1 MRALPFTTHPN
12 LLVGCQTFDDAGVYK
27 LTDDLAL
34 VQTLDFFTPIVD
46 DPYHFG
52 RIAAANALSD
62 IYAMGGRPLT
72 AMNIVCFPIKELPK
86 DVLKE
91 ILKGGM
97 EKIQEAGAVLVGGH
111 SVDDKELKYGLSV
124 TGLIHPDR
132 IVTNQGARTGD
143 KLILTKPIGTGII
156 ATAIKGKMADRASI
170 DRVIEV
176 MSALNDK
183 AAEIMVKY
191 GAHACTDITGFGLG
205 GHLLEMARAGQC
217 EIAIYADSL
226 PFLPGAREYALT
238 GLIPAGS
245 YAIKHF
251 CEHSVG
257 VDPKVESV
265 VVDLIF
271 DAQTSGGLAFSLEAS
286 KAVACLKELREAG
299 ITDAAIIGEI
309 IGAHPQGRL
318 TIKKGGSHYAT
329 GSF

>member
-143 KLILTKPIGTGII
+143 KLILTKPIGTGVI
-156 ATAIKGKMADRASI
+156 ATAIKGKMADPAVTE
-170 DRVIEV
+170 RVIEV
-176 MSALNDK
+176 MSALNAK
-183 AAEIMVKY
+183 AAEAMVRY
-191 GAHACTDITGFGLG
+191 GAHSCTDITGFGLG

-238 GLIPAGS
+238 GLIPVGS

-257 VDPKVESV
+257 IDPGVEPV

-271 DAQTSGGLAFSLEAS
+271 DAQTSGGLAFCLEAS
-286 KAVACLKELREAG
+286 KAEACLKELREAG
-299 ITDAAIIGEI
+299 VTDAAIIGEVT
-309 IGAHPQGRL
+309 GVHPKGRL
-318 TIKKGGSHYAT
+318 TIKK
-329 GSF
+329 